1 VNQDPTLAPDFATR
15 RRRLAGLR
23 NHLLGY
29 FGVMIVL
36 VLVNFMTTPEN
47 PWFTW
52 PMVAWGAPLA
62 IHTAYAMGLFERYR
76 DKP

>member
-1 VNQDPTLAPDFATR
+1 
-15 RRRLAGLR
+15 
-23 NHLLGY
+23 
-29 FGVMIVL
+29 

-62 IHTAYAMGLFERYR
+62 IHTAYAIGLFERYQ